1 MTGVRMTSLGFCF
14 LSRVLVYITER
25 LLLGPKLTNFL
36 PEELEV
42 LGITI
47 SLVSMGTPRN
57 SVSYILVRAL
67 PILSKV

>member
-1 MTGVRMTSLGFCF
+1 
-14 LSRVLVYITER
+14 VYITER

-42 LGITI
+42 SGITI

-57 SVSYILVRAL
+57 SVSYILVRAF